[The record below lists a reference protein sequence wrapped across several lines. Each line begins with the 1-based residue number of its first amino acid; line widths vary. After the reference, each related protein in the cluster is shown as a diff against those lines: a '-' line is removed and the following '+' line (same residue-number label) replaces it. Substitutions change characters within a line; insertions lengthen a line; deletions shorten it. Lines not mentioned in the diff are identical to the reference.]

1 MAINPIN
8 AALLDNIATGFNA
21 VFNESFELADKDANY
36 SKIATIMESNN
47 ATEHYA
53 WLGDFPSM
61 REWVDERT
69 LSDLTAYDYSIK
81 KKDWEVT
88 IEVDRDDIIFDR
100 INMVKP
106 RIVDMANSVPYH
118 YDEMLIGLLS
128 ANGICFDGKAFFAA
142 DHAYGG
148 ITYSNIGDKKLTQES
163 FLAARTGMMTI
174 KSDTG
179 RNMFIKPNLLI
190 VPPELELTA
199 LKIIAA
205 DQENGSSNLTK
216 GMTELI
222 VSPFITNP
230 NGWYLLDTA
239 RAIRPLILQ
248 ITKKPEFV
256 AMNKPE
262 DERAFMAKKFRYGVD
277 TMDNAGYGLW
287 QLAFYSDG
295 SVA

>member
-1 MAINPIN
+1 MAINHIN

-21 VFNESFELADKDANY
+21 VFNESFGLAKQDASY

-47 ATEHYA
+47 ATENYA

-69 LSDLTAYDYSIK
+69 LSDLSAYDYSIK
-81 KKDWEVT
+81 KKDWEAT

-118 YDEMLIGLLS
+118 YDEMLIELLA
-128 ANGICFDGKAFFAA
+128 ANGTCFDGKAFFAE
-142 DHAYGG
+142 DHVYGDV
-148 ITYSNIGDKKLTQES
+148 TYSNKGDKFLTQQS
-163 FLAARTGMMTI
+163 FFDARTSMMTI
-174 KSDTG
+174 KSDKG
-179 RNMFIKPNLLI
+179 KNMFIKPSLLI
-190 VPPELELTA
+190 VPPEMELTA
-199 LKIIAA
+199 RKILIA
-205 DQENGSSNLTK
+205 DQIDGSSNLSK
-216 GMTELI
+216 GMTDLI
-222 VSPFITNP
+222 VSPFLTDP
-230 NGWYLLDTA
+230 TGWYLLDTT

-248 ITKKPEFV
+248 ITKEPEFV
-256 AMNKPE
+256 AMDKPD

-295 SVA
+295 SVV